1 MVFIIAYLSLSI
13 VVAIYGRNCR
23 IGFWGV
29 LLFSVVLTPV
39 LLFYG
44 LMGLRPTE
52 ASLNAQ
58 KMPKKRRWATNKI
71 EDENTES
78 KSNSA

>member
-1 MVFIIAYLSLSI
+1 MEFTIAYLSACLI
-13 VVAIYGRNCR
+13 VAIYGRNCR

-44 LMGLRPTE
+44 LMSLRPAE
-52 ASLNAQ
+52 VSVKAPDA
-58 KMPKKRRWATNKI
+58 PKKRWWVTKNVQ
-71 EDENTES
+71 S
-78 KSNSA
+78 